1 MPVMVRCVSMKVSNN
16 AYGVMALTM
25 LGEAARQTTTAAPME
40 AARMRRQEKGG
51 RGRKEKGKRRR
62 RGKSIAD

>member
-1 MPVMVRCVSMKVSNN
+1 
-16 AYGVMALTM
+16 
-25 LGEAARQTTTAAPME
+25 ME